1 MTVLHFPP
9 QDLARVVAALGLR
22 LSSAQAAQSVRALS
36 DDTRQL
42 GAEVVFLLRPGVRA
56 AEYLAQAL
64 AGEVA
69 AVIVPAGVVSDEVA
83 SDDARVLTV
92 ADWAMAWQQLVA
104 EVRAAPISELT
115 ILGVT
120 GTNGKTSVAH
130 FIAQLLRASGAPHTD
145 AVGIIGTLGA
155 GLWSLGSTAFAPTA
169 NTTPG
174 LLESLDLLADFARR
188 GLKYVVME
196 VSSHALDQD
205 RVAGLP
211 IRVAVFTNLSRDHL
225 DYHGDMA
232 HYLAAKLKLFARPGL
247 TAAVLNADGAWLEAL
262 CDATH
267 PEADCWVYGMT
278 DAQHRAP
285 DCHHLTVRRMKTLP
299 GALSMTVD
307 TPFGSMTLNPP
318 LLGRFNAANVLAA
331 LTAVLALGMPA
342 PAAQHAVSQL
352 KPPPGRMQQISL
364 PNGARAVVDY
374 AHTPDALTQVLEA
387 LVAHRHPEGKIHCV
401 FGCGGDRD
409 TGKRPLMGAV
419 ADRLADVVILT
430 NDNPRSENPD
440 TILNAIA
447 EGMIRPPLRCP
458 DRAEAI
464 TRALNA
470 AAVHDWVLI
479 AGKGHETSQTQ
490 NGIDTPFSDV
500 AVVNDWVAAQQREGA
515 AC

>member
-9 QDLARVVAALGLR
+9 QDLARVASVLGLR
-22 LSSAQAAQSVRALS
+22 LPPARAALPVRALS

-42 GAEVVFLLRPGVRA
+42 GADVVFLLRPGARA

-64 AGEVA
+64 AGDVA
-69 AVIVPAGVVSDEVA
+69 AVIVPASLV
-83 SDDARVLTV
+83 SDDARVFAV
-92 ADWAMAWQQLVA
+92 ADWAMAWQRLVA
-104 EVRAAPISELT
+104 AVRAAPIDELT
-115 ILGVT
+115 IVGVT

-130 FIAQLLRASGAPHTD
+130 FIAQLLRASGAPHTE

-155 GLWSLGSTAFAPTA
+155 GLWPLDSAAWAPTA

-174 LLESLDLLADFARR
+174 LLETLDLLAGFARR
-188 GLKYVVME
+188 GLRYVVME

-232 HYLAAKLKLFARPGL
+232 RYLAAKLKLFAHPGL

-262 CDATH
+262 CDATV
-267 PEADCWVYGMT
+267 PEADCWVFGLT

-299 GALSMTVD
+299 SALSMTVD
-307 TPFGSMTLNPP
+307 TPFGSLTLHPP

-331 LTAVLALGMPA
+331 LTAVLSLGMPA
-342 PAAQHAVSQL
+342 AAAQQAVAKL
-352 KPPPGRMQQISL
+352 TPPPGRMQQIPL

-374 AHTPDALTQVLEA
+374 AHTPDALAQVLEA
-387 LVAHRHPEGKIHCV
+387 LAAHRYANGKIHCV

-447 EGMIRPPLRCP
+447 EGMMRPPLRCP

-464 TRALNA
+464 TRALDA
-470 AAVHDWVLI
+470 AAPQDWVLI
-479 AGKGHETSQTQ
+479 AGKGHETSQIQ

-515 AC
+515 PC